1 MTDDPTPT
9 ETVYLAAR
17 SRYEAARNLGTRRE
31 TSRAHLEYLATLRAL
46 RAEIEGT
53 LSR

>member
-9 ETVYLAAR
+9 EQTYLAAR
-17 SRYEAARNLGTRRE
+17 SRYEAARSLGTRRE
-31 TSRAHLEYLATLRAL
+31 VSRAHLEYLATLRAL